1 MSTAEYSNEKIAVSA
16 FFGGTGVS
24 PVQGQAIA
32 FAINSFHLE
41 ILKSP

>member
-1 MSTAEYSNEKIAVSA
+1 MG
-16 FFGGTGVS
+16 FPLDGGTKHRS
-24 PVQGQAIA
+24 RADDSRHIA